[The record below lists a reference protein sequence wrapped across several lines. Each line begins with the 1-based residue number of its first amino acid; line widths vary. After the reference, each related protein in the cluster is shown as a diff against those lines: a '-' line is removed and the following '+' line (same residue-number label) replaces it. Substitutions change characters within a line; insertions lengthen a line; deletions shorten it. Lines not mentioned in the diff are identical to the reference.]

1 MKLSNKLL
9 IAMSAGFIQLGTVG
23 TVHAQEVVD
32 LEDVVISATKNDQ
45 KQSQTGKVVTIIGRD
60 VLDRSHGRSLPDLLN
75 EQAGIIVGGGTLNSG
90 SNKSLFMRGASSGYA
105 VILID
110 GIPMNNPAS
119 IGATFDLRAFS
130 IDQIDRIEILKGG
143 QSTIYGSDA
152 VAGVVN
158 IITKKGSQAGNSV
171 YGVGSFGTY
180 NTYKGTLGMNYNS
193 NDFSYNIA
201 YTQTKTDGISDAA
214 TPAGSADVF
223 DKDGNKTGAVNANF
237 SLKATDQLSINP
249 FIRYFYGN
257 YDTDQGVFKDNPTSF
272 VKLKHFNTGVNTKFE
287 FGTGKINLNY
297 SYETSQ
303 LADPTG
309 YVPFSEG
316 KMQLVDLF
324 YNQKIGSKLD
334 VLVGLDNR
342 ATRLSTS
349 LVASTNQFSTYA
361 SLFAHDLSI
370 FNLEV
375 GGRYNKAKAY
385 GENYTYNI
393 TPSINVVK
401 GVKLFGTI
409 STAFKTPNL
418 DYLFTPYGG
427 NVNLVPEESKNY
439 EAGLSLGFAD
449 QKYTLRAAG
458 FKRDLTNAIVY
469 AGNGYINQLKQ
480 KVKGFEIEPAAQIGI
495 LNLRG
500 YVAYVEGNEYTYLT
514 GSVLDYLFR
523 RPKNIYGIN
532 AGLQATKDLFIST
545 SFKYNSKSH
554 DADYDNGKV
563 VDLAAYK
570 LLGVYAEYTLLNKQL
585 RLFADLKNVLNE
597 KYTEIYGYNSM
608 GFNMNAGLSFTI
620 K

>member
-9 IAMSAGFIQLGTVG
+9 IAMSAGFIQLGATG
-23 TVHAQEVVD
+23 NLHAQEVVD
-32 LEDVVISATKNDQ
+32 LNDVVISATKNDQ
-45 KQSQTGKVVTIIGRD
+45 KQSQTGKVVTIIGRE
-60 VLDRSHGRSLPDLLN
+60 VLDRSHGRSLTDLLN
-75 EQAGIIVGGGTLNSG
+75 EQAGIVVGGGTLNSG

-171 YGVGSFGTY
+171 YGVGSYGTY
-180 NTYKGTLGMNYNS
+180 NTYKGTLGMNYHS

-214 TPAGSADVF
+214 NPVGNTDVF
-223 DKDGNKTGAVNANF
+223 DKDGNKTSAVNANF
-237 SLKATDQLSINP
+237 SLKATDQLSISP

-257 YDTDQGVFKDNPTSF
+257 YDTDQGVFKDNPTSY
-272 VKLKHFNTGVNTKFE
+272 VKLKHFNSGVNTKYD

-297 SYETSQ
+297 SYENSQ

-309 YVPFSEG
+309 FVPFSEG
-316 KMQLVDLF
+316 KMHLVDLF
-324 YNQKIGSKLD
+324 YNQKLGSKLD

-361 SLFAHDLSI
+361 SVFAHDLSI

-375 GGRYNKAKAY
+375 GGRYNKAKAF

-401 GVKLFGTI
+401 EVKLFGTI
-409 STAFKTPNL
+409 STAFKAPNL

-427 NVNLVPEESKNY
+427 NLNLVPEESKNY
-439 EAGLSLGFAD
+439 EAGVSLNLAE
-449 QKYTLRAAG
+449 QKYTLRVSG

-480 KVKGFEIEPAAQIGI
+480 KVKGFEIEPAAQLGI
-495 LNLRG
+495 VNIRG

-514 GSVLDYLFR
+514 STVLDYLFR
-523 RPKNIYGIN
+523 RPKNVYAIN
-532 AGLQATKDLFIST
+532 VGVQATKDLFIST
-545 SFKYNSKSH
+545 NFKYNSKSY
-554 DADYDNGKV
+554 DADYDTGNV
-563 VDLAAYK
+563 VNLDAYK
-570 LLGVYAEYTLLNKQL
+570 LLGVYAEYTLIKKQL

-608 GFNMNAGLSFTI
+608 GFNMNAGLSFII

>member
-193 NDFSYNIA
+193 KDFSYNIA

-214 TPAGSADVF
+214 TPAGSAEVF

-375 GGRYNKAKAY
+375 GGRYNKAKTY